1 MFMVTKSGEE
11 KALDT
16 ARIIKPIVM
25 TMIQVYNN
33 ILNVNRINHK
43 QREFIVLQMTSTQV
57 YVRERRD
64 SLQKLL
70 MSFSDKLAMGKE
82 EFNQEIWLQG
92 LLKTI
97 TQNSSSKRYYR
108 PSELHKTTAN
118 MCLTWPTSWPNSQL
132 DTSQSQMTGLLHF
145 GFYWTS
151 RLVNWP
157 VHCYTSSLKPLLYV
171 FYDDGL
177 ARFHVHTHTQPH
189 HKQTPSPTKSTLSTI
204 DIISSSNK
212 CWIRYPQ

>member
-1 MFMVTKSGEE
+1 MVTKSGEE

-118 MCLTWPTSWPNSQL
+118 MCLT
-132 DTSQSQMTGLLHF
+132 
-145 GFYWTS
+145 
-151 RLVNWP
+151 
-157 VHCYTSSLKPLLYV
+157 
-171 FYDDGL
+171 
-177 ARFHVHTHTQPH
+177 
-189 HKQTPSPTKSTLSTI
+189 
-204 DIISSSNK
+204 
-212 CWIRYPQ
+212 